1 MSNGTTPA
9 SKEIE
14 QEADAS
20 RAQLSSTLDELKD
33 RLTVGQIFDEVFGGS
48 SANAGKFLRN
58 FGVTVREHPMP
69 AVLVG
74 AGLAMMMMGTGGA
87 DTQSPRPSGPQ
98 RQSSHAGEA
107 PGSERDDHTGA
118 EVSGRRGE
126 GLGDVARSAVGA
138 VSESL
143 SEARDTAEDF
153 AGGMRERLRDYRD
166 EASEAAGRIGEKL
179 SDVGDKVTGS
189 ARSMARRAGN
199 LSGMVAEQPLV
210 VAALGLAVGAAMAAA
225 LPSSEAENKLMGD
238 ASDTLKTSAG
248 EIASDQVQNVK
259 EALETVVSDVKSEAS
274 AQGLDLDSAGSAT
287 DQLGQKFTAVADRA
301 ADTLK
306 RETDK
311 TFGQSDK
318 SQG

>member
-1 MSNGTTPA
+1 MSNGTTPS

-33 RLTVGQIFDEVFGGS
+33 KLTPGQIFDEVFGGS

-58 FGVTVREHPMP
+58 FGVTLREHPMP

-87 DTQSPRPSGPQ
+87 GTQSSRTSGPR

-107 PGSERDDHTGA
+107 FRGERDDYDAA
-118 EVSGRRGE
+118 EASGRKG
-126 GLGDVARSAVGA
+126 GALDDVEPSTVGT
-138 VSESL
+138 VGESL
-143 SEARDTAEDF
+143 SAARDTAEGI
-153 AGGMRERLRDYRD
+153 AGGMRERLHDYRD

-179 SDVGDKVTGS
+179 SDLSDRVAKS
-189 ARSMARRAGN
+189 SRSMARRAGN
-199 LSGMVAEQPLV
+199 LSDMVAEQPLV

-225 LPSSEAENKLMGD
+225 LPSSEAENQLMGD

-248 EIASDQVQNVK
+248 EMASDQVQNVK
-259 EALETVVSDVKSEAS
+259 EAVETVVSDVKSEAS
-274 AQGLDLDSAGSAT
+274 AQALDLDNARSAT